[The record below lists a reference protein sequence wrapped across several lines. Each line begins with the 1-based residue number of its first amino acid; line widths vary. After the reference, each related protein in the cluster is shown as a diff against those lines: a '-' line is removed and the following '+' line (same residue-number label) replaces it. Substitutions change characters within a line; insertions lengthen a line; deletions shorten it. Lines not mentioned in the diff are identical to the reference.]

1 MVKKSSNSTKRYGAR
16 YGKTVKD
23 KVAAIEKQQRTLY
36 TCPYCS
42 REQVK
47 RVASGI
53 WECKK
58 CSAKFANKAYT
69 VGKQTKIQ
77 TKVTEL

>member
-1 MVKKSSNSTKRYGAR
+1 MAKKTSSSTKRFGAR

-23 KVAAIEKQQRTLY
+23 KVASIEKQQRTKY

-42 REQVK
+42 REQVR
-47 RVASGI
+47 RVATGI

-58 CSAKFANKAYT
+58 CGAKFANKAYT
-69 VGKQTKIQ
+69 ISKQAKIQ
-77 TKVTEL
+77 TKVTKL